1 MMDISTWTEMMTR
14 RKEGLLVS
22 GAVEKTKMH
31 PLRMHHEGGKRRP
44 GRGHGR
50 MLGQRHGGI
59 KQQVDI

>member
-1 MMDISTWTEMMTR
+1 MMDISTWTEVMTR

-31 PLRMHHEGGKRRP
+31 PLRMHHD
-44 GRGHGR
+44 GR